1 MRDKKLIMLGMIVGS
16 TVGGYVPV
24 IWGGSA
30 FSFSSIVCGLIGGI
44 AGIYFSWKL
53 LR

>member
-1 MRDKKLIMLGMIVGS
+1 MRDKKLIMLGMIIGS

-30 FSFSSIVCGLIGGI
+30 FSFGSIMCGLIGGI
-44 AGIYFSWKL
+44 AGIYVFWKF